1 MMQNKHCA
9 TWTGWTLGML
19 LLGLC
24 QACSQLELDTADN
37 GGQNDEGKCQVR
49 VMARGADSQT
59 DLYPLLV
66 YAFSPSG
73 KLIAQQQMTGEG
85 QNINLQ
91 LPKATESTLV
101 VVSADTD
108 IYNLPAAPTLQSAI
122 TLKAPSLPADATDKA
137 RQSAKGY
144 AASQPLQMGCAVVKP
159 ATSQA
164 TVSIQL
170 NYKMASANISL
181 AGLPASC
188 TDASVSIASPAQSV
202 DLSGEL
208 AGTGTSCI
216 PLHNDNGVWTS
227 GEVYLFPTQGEQTT
241 FTIAINNAGSESF
254 SAVNYMAP
262 LRAGTPYTLNGNYVD
277 DAWSLSGSVT
287 PSEWEDPINLS
298 FDFSP
303 DSSVTLGEDSGSG
316 SDNPS
321 GGDSDDLY
329 EVDYMPVAPCVWN
342 GFLMIDIG
350 TEDGNNTCD
359 ALLMSIAD
367 FGSVASALHTSRGNE
382 AADIALDYTE
392 NGLTGWII
400 PTKEDALS
408 LRTKYLEY
416 NEDMQSMLTEGQAD
430 PLWLTDEKNNNVRY
444 LCEDATKTYSFKDG
458 SSYNG
463 VKDAGATVTTYHLRL
478 VKHIRLHLR

>member
-1 MMQNKHCA
+1 MTFNKHRA
-9 TWTGWTLGML
+9 TWAGWILGML

-24 QACSQLELDTADN
+24 QACSQLELDTAAD
-37 GGQNDEGKCQVR
+37 GGQSNEGKCQVR

-59 DLYPLLV
+59 DLYPLQV
-66 YAFSPSG
+66 YAFSTAG
-73 KLIAQQQMTGEG
+73 KLIAQQLMTGEG
-85 QNINLQ
+85 QNISLQ
-91 LPKATESTLV
+91 LPKDAESTLV
-101 VVSADTD
+101 VVSANTD
-108 IYNLPAAPTLQSAI
+108 IYNLPSAPTLQSAI
-122 TLKAPSLPADATDKA
+122 TLKAPVLPADATDKA
-137 RQSAKGY
+137 RLSAKGY
-144 AASQPLQMGCAVVKP
+144 ATSQPLQMGSAVVKP

-170 NYKMASANISL
+170 NYKMASASISL

-188 TDASVSIASPAQSV
+188 TDASVSIASPAQSM

-208 AGTGTSCI
+208 SGSATSCI
-216 PLHNDNGVWTS
+216 PLRNDNGVWTS

-254 SAVNYMAP
+254 SAVNYLAP
-262 LRAGTPYTLNGNYVD
+262 LRAGTPYTLNGNYTE

-287 PSEWEDPINLS
+287 PSEWDDPVNLA

-303 DSSVTLGEDSGSG
+303 DSSVTLGEGGGS
-316 SDNPS
+316 SDDNPS

-329 EVDYMPVAPCVWN
+329 EVDYLPVAPCVWN
-342 GFLMIDIG
+342 GFLVIDVG
-350 TEDGNNTCD
+350 TEDNDQTCD

-367 FGSVASALHTSRGNE
+367 FGSVASALHASRGDE
-382 AADIALDYTE
+382 AADIALGYTE
-392 NGLTGWII
+392 NGLTGWLI

-408 LRTKYLEY
+408 LRTKYLDY
-416 NEDMQSMLTEGQAD
+416 YEDMEDMLAEGQAD

-444 LCEDATKTYSFKDG
+444 LCEDATKTYSFKEG

-478 VKHIRLHLR
+478 VKHIRLRLR